1 MASETMEK
9 PEFSERGKEEGSST
23 QQAGAH
29 PGIRGEMVCFGH
41 QDGLLRC
48 VNKAGAEP
56 RAAWGS
62 EGLRQRQEQTA
73 AELEGS
79 QTMRVSR
86 VACWVL
92 TRQPWWSVPVDF
104 LRNRRGTSWR
114 RRRQGQKEGSFKN
127 EEV

>member
-9 PEFSERGKEEGSST
+9 PEFSERRKGEGSST

-29 PGIRGEMVCFGH
+29 PGIRGEMVSFGH
-41 QDGLLRC
+41 QDGLLKC
-48 VNKAGAEP
+48 VNKTGAQSP
-56 RAAWGS
+56 VLHG
-62 EGLRQRQEQTA
+62 GQREEQTA
-73 AELEGS
+73 AKLEGS

-92 TRQPWWSVPVDF
+92 TRQPWWSKPVDF

-114 RRRQGQKEGSFKN
+114 RRRRGQKEGSFKN
-127 EEV
+127 EEA